1 MRRCRRAW
9 AHSLRGS
16 WSDAER
22 RSILSI
28 AGFATAPSQQCHVQG
43 RLQCLG
49 STSHLKLRFGGGY
62 LLEVHAPDDEALQAR
77 LAAFIAR
84 ELGGQEDEERH
95 LGYSKYR
102 LPAERQVISLVC
114 CFLACETHHMPVF
127 TTEFHGCP
135 DVNRCATPTIG
146 FLCVGTAVVAQT

>member
-1 MRRCRRAW
+1 MLQRAEQRECVL
-9 AHSLRGS
+9 SGIV
-16 WSDAER
+16 
-22 RSILSI
+22 RSISGL
-28 AGFATAPSQQCHVQG
+28 CRLQG

-95 LGYSKYR
+95 LGCAKYR
-102 LPAERQVISLVC
+102 LPAERQVDLTDLSARL
-114 CFLACETHHMPVF
+114 
-127 TTEFHGCP
+127 
-135 DVNRCATPTIG
+135 
-146 FLCVGTAVVAQT
+146 